1 MPLQMWQRLRQGL
14 WEWRGVWVVAPSVT
28 VLVLGLRFTGI
39 LQGGEWAAYDQYL
52 RWRPA
57 PARDD
62 RIVIVGINEDDVR
75 ALGQAIIPDAIYAQV
90 LRKLLAQNPHLI
102 ALDVY
107 RDQPVEPGHQELV
120 QVFESHTNI
129 IGIEKMVGDRSR
141 EAVAAPPALQA
152 KGQVAFNDLLFDR
165 DRVVRRALLTLQD
178 RSDETVLSVGTYA
191 ALAYLATV
199 GLRPELVAGQ
209 DYWQIGPTPF
219 PPLETNDGGYVRVDA
234 QGYQL
239 LLNYRGPTPQFAV
252 VSLTDVLADRIPA
265 DWASDRIVLIGAVSE
280 SFQDLFLTPFTR
292 TPSQRM
298 PGVEIHA
305 SLASQILSAVL
316 DDRPLIKTWPEAV
329 EGLWIALW
337 ATIGAILTWTQRY
350 AGGVRSVSWQKGGSI
365 LLASVVLV
373 GSSYL
378 LFLAAWW
385 VPIVPAA
392 LAFGGAAIAI
402 TAYIARTA
410 GDIRQTFGRYLS
422 DEIVAN
428 LLEHPEG
435 LKLGGQRRTITLL
448 TSDLRGFTALSERL
462 PPEEVV
468 RVLNFYLEAMADI
481 ITDYGGTIDEF
492 MGDGILVLF
501 GAPTQRED
509 DAARAIACAIAM
521 QQAMPRINQQMAAW
535 GLPPLAMG
543 IGINTGEVVVG
554 NIGST
559 KRTKY
564 GVVGSQ
570 VNLTYRIESYT
581 TGGQILISESTL
593 RCVPDRLRLDGQKQV
608 QPKGVKDPIYIY
620 EVGGIGGDYQRFLP
634 EKIEEVFCPL
644 PQPLALRYTLLE
656 GKHVGENQFLGQLVK
671 LSAMGA
677 EIQANPL
684 DTDGIPIALSNIKL
698 NLLDP
703 DTNQPGDDIYAKV
716 LEKMAPLGHYYV
728 HFTAQPPEIAQYFQ
742 TLHRSCQSSNP

>member
-1 MPLQMWQRLRQGL
+1 MPLQMWQRLRQSL
-14 WEWRGVWVVAPSVT
+14 WTWRGVWIVAPSVT
-28 VLVLGLRFTGI
+28 IVVLALRLTGL

-57 PARDD
+57 LARDD

-90 LRKLLAQNPHLI
+90 LRKLLAQNPRLI

-129 IGIEKMVGDRSR
+129 IGIAKMVGDRSR
-141 EAVAAPPALQA
+141 EAVAAPPTLQA

-165 DRVVRRALLTLQD
+165 DRVVRRALLTVQND
-178 RSDETVLSVGTYA
+178 QDETVLSVGTYA
-191 ALAYLATV
+191 ALAYLAA
-199 GLRPELVAGQ
+199 LEISPELVAGQ
-209 DYWQIGPTPF
+209 DYWQIGATPF
-219 PPLETNDGGYVRVDA
+219 PPLEANTGSYVRVDA
-234 QGYQL
+234 QGYQI
-239 LLNYRGPTPQFAV
+239 LLNYRGPSPQFAV
-252 VSLTDVLADRIPA
+252 VSLTDVLMDHIPG
-265 DWASDRIVLIGAVSE
+265 DWASDRLVLIGAVSE

-305 SLASQILSAVL
+305 SLASQILSVAL
-316 DDRPLIKTWPEAV
+316 DDRPLLKTWPEAV
-329 EGLWIALW
+329 EWLWIALW
-337 ATIGAILTWTQRY
+337 ATIGATLTWTQRY
-350 AGGVRSVSWQKGGSI
+350 AGGVRSVSWQKGGTI
-365 LLASVVLV
+365 ALAAIGLV

-378 LFLAAWW
+378 LFLGSWW

-392 LAFGGAAIAI
+392 MAFGGAAIAI

-435 LKLGGQRRTITLL
+435 LKLGGQRRTVTML

-468 RVLNFYLEAMADI
+468 RVLNFYLEQMADV
-481 ITDYGGTIDEF
+481 ITHYGGTIDEF

-521 QQAMPRINQQMAAW
+521 QQAMPQINQQMTAW
-535 GLPPLAMG
+535 GLSHLSMG
-543 IGINTGEVVVG
+543 IGVNTGDVVVG
-554 NIGST
+554 NLGST

-581 TGGQILISESTL
+581 TGGQILVSESTIA
-593 RCVPDRLRLDGQKQV
+593 RVSDPVRIDSQKYV
-608 QPKGVKDPIYIY
+608 QPKGVKDPIRIY
-620 EVGGIGGDYQRFLP
+620 EVGGIAGRYQLALP
-634 EKIEEVFCPL
+634 EKGDEPFFPL
-644 PQPLALRYTLLE
+644 PVPLALRYTILE
-656 GKHVGENQFLGQLVK
+656 GKHVGENQFLGKLIK
-671 LSAMGA
+671 LSASGA
-677 EIQANPL
+677 EIQADHL
-684 DTDGIPIALSNIKL
+684 DTSAIPINLSNVKL
-698 NLLDP
+698 NLIDP
-703 DTNQPGDDIYAKV
+703 DTQSLGEDIYGKV
-716 LEKMAPLGHYYV
+716 LEKSAPLGHYYV
-728 HFTAQPPEIAQYFQ
+728 QFTAQPPEVEKQLRAIYQ
-742 TLHRSCQSSNP
+742 TCLHPG